1 MIRKRSLKLGL
12 ETRGLWV
19 RQERERGNNLPLRPQ
34 LTPPVIQK
42 DQAENTRDLRLG
54 ENSK

>member
-12 ETRGLWV
+12 ETRRLWV